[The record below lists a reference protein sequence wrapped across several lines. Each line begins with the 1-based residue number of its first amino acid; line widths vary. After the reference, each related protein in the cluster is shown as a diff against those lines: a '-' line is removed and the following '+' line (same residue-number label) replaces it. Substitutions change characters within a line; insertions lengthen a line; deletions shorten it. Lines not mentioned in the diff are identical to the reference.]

1 MPAADVTLER
11 TLPHS
16 LESERAVLGAIIL
29 EDKAIFAATEV
40 LTIDDFYLEGHRE
53 IFRAMLGLAE
63 EETSIDL
70 VTLREELRRRNKEEA
85 AGGAAYLAAMTDG
98 LPRGLNVGHY
108 AKTVREKATA
118 RQLIQ
123 LSNELMS
130 RCYEGE
136 ERPAEILEKTESRI
150 FQIAAREIKGGFQPA
165 RELADAAY
173 KEIEDAARHKRLV
186 AGIDTGFT
194 ELNRMT
200 GGFHNQNLVVVAAR
214 PGLGKTSLCLNIAC
228 HAALKNGKR
237 VGIFSLE
244 MSKPEIMKR
253 MISSESEVEAHRMQ
267 SGYLSRDDW
276 ERIGRATAGLSE
288 APIYIDDSAN
298 LTMLQV
304 RAKAQRLALEHG
316 LDLLV
321 VDYLQLVSG
330 SSRRYENRT
339 QEVTEIS
346 RGLKNLAKELD
357 IPVIAA
363 SQLNREVEKRSG
375 NRRPQLSDL
384 RESGSIE
391 ADADAVLFISREGMD
406 DGEGGDACTAEISI
420 GKQRNGMTGTFKL
433 TFRRPI
439 TRFENHRNEVDLHG
453 PGYGPGETG

>member
-1 MPAADVTLER
+1 MPPADVTLEK

-29 EDKAIFAATEV
+29 EDKAVFAATEI
-40 LTIDDFYLEGHRE
+40 LTVDDFYLEGHRE
-53 IFRAMLGLAE
+53 IFRAMLGLVE

-70 VTLREELRRRNKEEA
+70 ITLREELRRRNKEEV
-85 AGGAAYLAAMTDG
+85 AGGAAYLAALTDG

-108 AKTVREKATA
+108 ARTVREKATA

-173 KEIEDAARHKRLV
+173 KEIEDAARHKRPV
-186 AGIDTGFT
+186 SGIDTGFT

-200 GGFHNQNLVVVAAR
+200 GGFHDQNLVVVAAR
-214 PGLGKTSLCLNIAC
+214 PGIGKTSFCLNIAC
-228 HAALKNGKR
+228 RAAIKDRKP

-253 MISSESEVEAHRMQ
+253 MISSEAEVEAHRIQ
-267 SGYLSRDDW
+267 SGYLSKDDW
-276 ERIGRATAGLSE
+276 MRIGQATAAISE

-298 LTMLQV
+298 LTLLQV

-316 LDLLV
+316 IDLLV

-330 SSRRYENRT
+330 SGRRYENRT

-357 IPVIAA
+357 IPVIAV

-375 NRRPQLSDL
+375 GRRPQLSDL
-384 RESGSIE
+384 RESGAIE
-391 ADADAVLFISREGMD
+391 QDADLVLFISHEETPDFMAG
-406 DGEGGDACTAEISI
+406 DGVAEITI
-420 GKQRNGMTGTFKL
+420 GKQRNGMTGNFEL
-433 TFRRPI
+433 SFRKRI
-439 TRFENHRNEVDLHG
+439 TKFSDLQRE
-453 PGYGPGETG
+453 GY

>member
-1 MPAADVTLER
+1 MSPTDVTLEK
-11 TLPHS
+11 TMPSS
-16 LESERAVLGAIIL
+16 LESERAVLGAVL
-29 EDKAIFAATEV
+29 LDDRAIFPAAEV
-40 LTIDDFYLEGHRE
+40 LTADDFYLESHRE
-53 IFRAMLGLAE
+53 IFRAMLALAE
-63 EETSIDL
+63 EGTSIDL
-70 VTLREELRRRNKEEA
+70 FTVREELRRRNKEEE
-85 AGGAAYLAAMTDG
+85 AGGPAYLASLTDG

-108 AKTVREKATA
+108 ARTVREKATS

-123 LSNELMS
+123 LSNEVMS

-136 ERPAEILEKTESRI
+136 ERPAEILEKAESRI
-150 FQIAAREIKGGFQPA
+150 FRIASREISGGFQPA
-165 RELADAAY
+165 RELATAAY
-173 KEIEDAARHKRLV
+173 GEIEEAARHKAPV
-186 AGIDTGFT
+186 AGIDTGFAD
-194 ELNRMT
+194 LNRMT

-228 HAALKNGKR
+228 HAAIRNGKR

-253 MISSESEVEAHRMQ
+253 MISSVAEVEANRIQ
-267 SGYLSRDDW
+267 SGYLSREDW
-276 ERIGRATAGLSE
+276 AKIGQATSSLSA

-316 LDLLV
+316 LDLVV
-321 VDYLQLVSG
+321 VDYLQLISG
-330 SSRRYENRT
+330 SRRYENRT

-346 RGLKNLAKELD
+346 RGMKNLAKELD
-357 IPVIAA
+357 IPVIAV

-433 TFRRPI
+433 TFRKPI
-439 TRFENHRNEVDLHG
+439 TRFENHRNEVD
-453 PGYGPGETG
+453 

>member
-1 MPAADVTLER
+1 MSPTDVTLEK
-11 TLPHS
+11 TMPSS
-16 LESERAVLGAIIL
+16 LESERAVLGAVL
-29 EDKAIFAATEV
+29 LDDRAIFPAAEV
-40 LTIDDFYLEGHRE
+40 LTADDFYLESHRE
-53 IFRAMLGLAE
+53 IFRAMLALAE
-63 EETSIDL
+63 EGTSIDL
-70 VTLREELRRRNKEEA
+70 FTVREELRRRNKEEE
-85 AGGAAYLAAMTDG
+85 AGGPAYLASLTDG
-98 LPRGLNVGHY
+98 LPRGLNFGHY
-108 AKTVREKATA
+108 ARTVREKATS

-123 LSNELMS
+123 LSNEVMS

-136 ERPAEILEKTESRI
+136 ERPAEILEKAESRI
-150 FQIAAREIKGGFQPA
+150 FRIASREISGGFQPA
-165 RELADAAY
+165 RELATAAY
-173 KEIEDAARHKRLV
+173 GEIEEAARHKAPV
-186 AGIDTGFT
+186 AGIDTGFAD
-194 ELNRMT
+194 LNRMT

-228 HAALKNGKR
+228 HAAIRNGKR

-253 MISSESEVEAHRMQ
+253 MISSVAEVEANRIQ
-267 SGYLSRDDW
+267 SGYLSREDW
-276 ERIGRATAGLSE
+276 AKIGQATSSLSA

-316 LDLLV
+316 LDLVV
-321 VDYLQLVSG
+321 VDYLQLISG
-330 SSRRYENRT
+330 SRRYENRT

-346 RGLKNLAKELD
+346 RGMKNLAKELD
-357 IPVIAA
+357 IPVIAV

-433 TFRRPI
+433 TFRKPI
-439 TRFENHRNEVDLHG
+439 TRFENHRNEVD
-453 PGYGPGETG
+453 